1 MPGDEAVAH
10 QVARS
15 LAAWPLL
22 TTGAYVAPTKA
33 AYLRG
38 QASEGPAKCSS
49 GVPAFPVFSDMFEP
63 SRHRH

>member
-10 QVARS
+10 QAAWS

-22 TTGAYVAPTKA
+22 RTGTYVAPTEA
-33 AYLRG
+33 AYLPG
-38 QASEGPAKCSS
+38 HASEGPATCSS
-49 GVPAFPVFSDMFEP
+49 GVLASPVFSDMFEP